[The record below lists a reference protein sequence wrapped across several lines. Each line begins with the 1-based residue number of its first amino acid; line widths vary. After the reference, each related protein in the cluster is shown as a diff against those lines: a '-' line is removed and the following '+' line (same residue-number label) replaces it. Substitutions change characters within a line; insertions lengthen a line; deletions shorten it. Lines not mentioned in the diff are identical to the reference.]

1 MYRSAADSAFD
12 RSRNDHYHSTMGR
25 LVMVSNRVPAAAD
38 LDPSGKGAGAV
49 GGLVSAVR
57 ASLVQTGGLWMGWSG
72 RTTQRRPQSTPAVSV
87 TEGPVQLATIDL
99 TTDESNLFYTGFSNR
114 TLWPLLHSFTERAQI
129 RHDTYR
135 AYRRVNRKY
144 AQALLSLLDEDDM
157 VWVHDYQVISVG
169 YELRQ
174 LGWSGRLGF
183 FLHTPFPGA
192 DVFSILPWCGELLS
206 NLVSYDLVGLHTRS
220 YMSNLAG
227 AFLGEL
233 GGDWNGRSFR
243 FRDEAVQ
250 LGVFPIGIDPTT
262 FRNAALSSSESLP
275 RILGLPERSKMII
288 GVDRLDYTKGIPH
301 RLEAFARMLDQHR
314 DMHGR
319 VSFVQISNPS
329 RTRVPEYV
337 REREAVERLVG
348 RINGRHADGRWVPVR
363 YLYRR
368 FGQDSLAAFYRDAD
382 VNMVTPLR
390 DGMNLIAKEFV
401 ASQTRDPGVLVLSR
415 FAGAAE
421 ELSDAII
428 VNPFDIEGMARA
440 LYEALE
446 MPIAERRMRWER
458 MNDVVQSRTA
468 TRWSEKF
475 TAELEQMQPN
485 HHVRSIHDASL
496 PT

>member
-1 MYRSAADSAFD
+1 MMRRANSGHRSKGQPTARMFD
-12 RSRNDHYHSTMGR
+12 RNHDDHYHSSMGR
-25 LVMVSNRVPAAAD
+25 LVMVSNRVPAATD
-38 LDPSGKGAGAV
+38 IDPAGKGAGAV

-87 TEGPVQLATIDL
+87 TDGPVQLATIDL

-183 FLHTPFPGA
+183 FLHTPVSWRGRILHFALVRGAALKPGQ
-192 DVFSILPWCGELLS
+192 L
-206 NLVSYDLVGLHTRS
+206 RS
-220 YMSNLAG
+220 HWPSHPIVHVQPREARSMA
-227 AFLGEL
+227 EL
-233 GGDWNGRSFR
+233 GGDWNGRTFR
-243 FRDEAVQ
+243 FRGDAVQ
-250 LGVFPIGIDPTT
+250 LGVFPIGIDPAT
-262 FRNAALSSSESLP
+262 FRRAALSSSESLP

-301 RLEAFARMLDQHR
+301 RLQAFARMLDQHR

-337 REREAVERLVG
+337 REREAVERLAG
-348 RINGRHADGRWVPVR
+348 RINGH
-363 YLYRR
+363 
-368 FGQDSLAAFYRDAD
+368 
-382 VNMVTPLR
+382 
-390 DGMNLIAKEFV
+390 
-401 ASQTRDPGVLVLSR
+401 TRTGGGS
-415 FAGAAE
+415 
-421 ELSDAII
+421 LSDTFTGAL
-428 VNPFDIEGMARA
+428 ARTA
-440 LYEALE
+440 S
-446 MPIAERRMRWER
+446 RR
-458 MNDVVQSRTA
+458 STA
-468 TRWSEKF
+468 TR
-475 TAELEQMQPN
+475 M
-485 HHVRSIHDASL
+485 
-496 PT
+496 

>member
-1 MYRSAADSAFD
+1 
-12 RSRNDHYHSTMGR
+12 
-25 LVMVSNRVPAAAD
+25 MVSNRVPAAED
-38 LDPSGKGAGAV
+38 LDPVVKGAGAV

-57 ASLVQTGGLWMGWSG
+57 ASLVQMGGLWMGWSG
-72 RTTQRRPQSTPAVSV
+72 RTTQRTPQSTPAVNVSD
-87 TEGPVQLATIDL
+87 GPVEFATIDL

-135 AYRRVNRKY
+135 AYRRVNRKF

-206 NLVSYDLVGLHTRS
+206 SLVSYDLIGLHTQS
-220 YMSNLAG
+220 YKSNLAS
-227 AFLGEL
+227 AFLSEL
-233 GGDWNGRSFR
+233 GGDWNGRTFR
-243 FRDEAVQ
+243 FRDDAVQ
-250 LGVFPIGIDPTT
+250 LGVFPIGIDPTA

-275 RILGLPERSKMII
+275 HMLGLEDRSKMII

-301 RLEAFARMLDQHR
+301 RLEAFARMLEQHR
-314 DMHGR
+314 DLHGR
-319 VSFVQISNPS
+319 VTFVQISNPS
-329 RTRVPEYV
+329 RTRVPEYA
-337 REREAVERLVG
+337 REREAVERLAG
-348 RINGRHADGRWVPVR
+348 RINGTYANGRWVPVR

-368 FGQDSLAAFYRDAD
+368 FSQESLAAFYRDAD

-401 ASQTRDPGVLVLSR
+401 ASQTGDPGVLVLSR
-415 FAGAAE
+415 FAGAAD
-421 ELSDAII
+421 ELTDAVI

-440 LYEALE
+440 LYDALE
-446 MPIAERRMRWER
+446 MPLDERRLRWER
-458 MNDVVQSRTA
+458 MNDGVQNRTA
-468 TRWSEKF
+468 T
-475 TAELEQMQPN
+475 
-485 HHVRSIHDASL
+485 
-496 PT
+496 